1 MPHRPV
7 VVWKRFC
14 SLQLKTKQKK
24 ETEKNSL
31 KGENAQWPVGFVAC
45 VVWHRLAPEI
55 VAEDLSEAGA
65 CSYVG
70 VVDYSP
76 NVVVHQLTM
85 DRVAVAEGA
94 EAGQHDVSTCSGH
107 PLQSST
113 YQLGLVTLLFNYL
126 RCHVRP
132 DFSNISLGRRM
143 QQSSG
148 SIVVAR
154 LWLRFSCVTERTSRC
169 CYAAFMDSWISGTPS
184 VGFMS

>member
-1 MPHRPV
+1 
-7 VVWKRFC
+7 
-14 SLQLKTKQKK
+14 
-24 ETEKNSL
+24 
-31 KGENAQWPVGFVAC
+31 
-45 VVWHRLAPEI
+45 
-55 VAEDLSEAGA
+55 
-65 CSYVG
+65 
-70 VVDYSP
+70 
-76 NVVVHQLTM
+76 M

-113 YQLGLVTLLFNYL
+113 FELGLVTLLFNYL

-132 DFSNISLGRRM
+132 DFSNISLGRRV

-169 CYAAFMDSWISGTPS
+169 CYAAFMDSWISGPHS
-184 VGFMS
+184 VGFMSQLGCCCHSFLYLSNIKNITTCTYALRICN